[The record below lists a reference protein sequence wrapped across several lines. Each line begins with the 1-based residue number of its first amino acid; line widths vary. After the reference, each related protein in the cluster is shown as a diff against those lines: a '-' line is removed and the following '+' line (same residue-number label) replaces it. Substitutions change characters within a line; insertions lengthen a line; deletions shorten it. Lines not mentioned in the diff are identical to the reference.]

1 VAEIQTHGAPV
12 VAALDALDFQYLRA
26 EIAENSPCERGGQNL
41 TEFKDANS
49 LKHGFP
55 PGA

>member
-1 VAEIQTHGAPV
+1 MRAPV

-26 EIAENSPCERGGQNL
+26 EVAENGPGERGRQNL
-41 TEFKDANS
+41 TEFEDANS